1 MPATEESHCGGE
13 RRFFS
18 RFLFSPFP
26 CPETRGKME
35 THNRLVRSKCLSK
48 SPLFQD
54 GDSAFN
60 QDVNTTRRLGY
71 FVRPHGRLP
80 SYPNTRPLATLP
92 TFCSREQ
99 GIHVSSAAFRPLS
112 QPMDLYQSYERSH
125 DLSQMQDFFGVGGV
139 SRRYTGQEHGET
151 ALTSGQRLSS
161 STVRHAGFH
170 RQSGEIRAMPQTM
183 FRSPGHEF
191 RFTQLHSRPDEEE
204 DRQSDVC
211 VTGSARCRPFDA
223 QRYRPDG
230 RSVPGSGR
238 VVTAG
243 PTASAAPA
251 VGRNSVVSAISTVG
265 LTGTNGPV
273 ILPCLTA
280 LDRPSL
286 ASYASA
292 HSPDHPHAVNLHRR
306 LVTRVGSS
314 STARVRDCQWQLDAR
329 GTRASYQRARN
340 VSSTEGATTM
350 GCVADRSI
358 CSDSL
363 RQLYG
368 SDLHQQTRGHQIR
381 EPVPVSNQYLAVCAT
396 TLNRS
401 AGPRHIPGRL
411 NVLADGLSRRRVF
424 ATEWTLAPATFS
436 WLLKQFPR
444 MTCDLF
450 ATRLNAQLPR
460 FISPFPDPTAI
471 AVDAISAPWID
482 RDVYAFPPTPLI
494 PRVLSKL
501 ENFAGEMTLIAPLAP
516 HRAWFSMLLDR
527 LLQLPLLLPVAPDM
541 LRQPLSGDLMQDP
554 GSRQLHAW
562 RLYGGPLRQRDF
574 QVRRWAESLEVGANP
589 P

>member
-112 QPMDLYQSYERSH
+112 QPMDFYQSYERSH

-151 ALTSGQRLSS
+151 ALSSGQRLSS

-211 VTGSARCRPFDA
+211 VTGSARCRPFDS

-230 RSVPGSGR
+230 RSVPGSGG
-238 VVTAG
+238 VATAG
-243 PTASAAPA
+243 PTGLTAPA
-251 VGRNSVVSAISTVG
+251 VGHNSLVPTDSIVGRASTYGAVVS
-265 LTGTNGPV
+265 TG
-273 ILPCLTA
+273 LTA

-286 ASYASA
+286 ASVASTN
-292 HSPDHPHAVNLHRR
+292 SPEYPQPIDLHRR
-306 LVTRVGSS
+306 LV
-314 STARVRDCQWQLDAR
+314 AR
-329 GTRASYQRARN
+329 
-340 VSSTEGATTM
+340 M
-350 GCVADRSI
+350 GCASATA
-358 CSDSL
+358 L
-363 RQLYG
+363 R
-368 SDLHQQTRGHQIR
+368 
-381 EPVPVSNQYLAVCAT
+381 PV
-396 TLNRS
+396 
-401 AGPRHIPGRL
+401 
-411 NVLADGLSRRRVF
+411 
-424 ATEWTLAPATFS
+424 
-436 WLLKQFPR
+436 
-444 MTCDLF
+444 
-450 ATRLNAQLPR
+450 R
-460 FISPFPDPTAI
+460 FHP
-471 AVDAISAPWID
+471 
-482 RDVYAFPPTPLI
+482 
-494 PRVLSKL
+494 
-501 ENFAGEMTLIAPLAP
+501 AP
-516 HRAWFSMLLDR
+516 HSNLML
-527 LLQLPLLLPVAPDM
+527 
-541 LRQPLSGDLMQDP
+541 
-554 GSRQLHAW
+554 
-562 RLYGGPLRQRDF
+562 
-574 QVRRWAESLEVGANP
+574 
-589 P
+589 